1 MQGTIIRLSNDW
13 LIYLWLYPKQI
24 FKPPGKIT
32 RLFATGSCCQS
43 FKRKDYSVYRREHS
57 LDIQRKDT
65 IGRGELKEYQNT
77 MTEIPIAPVIRII
90 RKTGADR
97 VGNEAGEALA
107 DLMEQYGQKIAK
119 EALKLASHAGRKTI
133 TAHDIRMAAEI
144 LS

>member
-1 MQGTIIRLSNDW
+1 ME
-13 LIYLWLYPKQI
+13 
-24 FKPPGKIT
+24 GKIPV
-32 RLFATGSCCQS
+32 LP
-43 FKRKDYSVYRREHS
+43 VRESHG
-57 LDIQRKDT
+57 DFQAEAT
-65 IGRGELKEYQNT
+65 IGREELKEYLDT

-107 DLMEQYGQKIAK
+107 DIMEQYGQKIAK

>member
-1 MQGTIIRLSNDW
+1 MPVGI
-13 LIYLWLYPKQI
+13 LWG
-24 FKPPGKIT
+24 FPPAA
-32 RLFATGSCCQS
+32 ATG
-43 FKRKDYSVYRREHS
+43 RE
-57 LDIQRKDT
+57 
-65 IGRGELKEYQNT
+65 EMKEYQDT

-90 RKTGADR
+90 RKTGAER

-133 TAHDIRMAAEI
+133 TAQDIRMAVDL

>member
-1 MQGTIIRLSNDW
+1 MQ
-13 LIYLWLYPKQI
+13 
-24 FKPPGKIT
+24 
-32 RLFATGSCCQS
+32 
-43 FKRKDYSVYRREHS
+43 
-57 LDIQRKDT
+57 
-65 IGRGELKEYQNT
+65 RGVQDT

-119 EALKLASHAGRKTI
+119 EALKLASHADRKTI

>member
-1 MQGTIIRLSNDW
+1 MA
-13 LIYLWLYPKQI
+13 
-24 FKPPGKIT
+24 GKNEEEE
-32 RLFATGSCCQS
+32 
-43 FKRKDYSVYRREHS
+43 KD
-57 LDIQRKDT
+57 
-65 IGRGELKEYQNT
+65 T
-77 MTEIPIAPVIRII
+77 MTEIPIAPVMRII

-133 TAHDIRMAAEI
+133 TAHDIKMAADF

>member
-1 MQGTIIRLSNDW
+1 MPDDPT
-13 LIYLWLYPKQI
+13 LIQMEQI
-24 FKPPGKIT
+24 FVRRKKLRRCQPGYPFGIF
-32 RLFATGSCCQS
+32 L
-43 FKRKDYSVYRREHS
+43 
-57 LDIQRKDT
+57 
-65 IGRGELKEYQNT
+65 GEIPILAGQNKKEYKDT
-77 MTEIPIAPVIRII
+77 MTEIPIAPVMRII

-133 TAHDIRMAAEI
+133 TAHDIKMAAEF

>member
-1 MQGTIIRLSNDW
+1 MPGSFTPWVQGADLIEKKRL
-13 LIYLWLYPKQI
+13 
-24 FKPPGKIT
+24 
-32 RLFATGSCCQS
+32 RCCQS
-43 FKRKDYSVYRREHS
+43 GSPVGISSRQLS
-57 LDIQRKDT
+57 LAGKN
-65 IGRGELKEYQNT
+65 EKEYQDT

-90 RKTGADR
+90 RKAGADR
-97 VGNEAGEALA
+97 VGNEAGEALT